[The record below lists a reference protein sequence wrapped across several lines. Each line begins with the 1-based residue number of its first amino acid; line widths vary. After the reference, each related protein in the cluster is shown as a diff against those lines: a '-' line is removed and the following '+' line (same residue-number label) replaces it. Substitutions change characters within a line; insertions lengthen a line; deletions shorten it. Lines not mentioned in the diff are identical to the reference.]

1 MLYRQKGKEITQLG
15 ESDPRTMRL
24 EEVGQNEYI
33 EVHSTK
39 PICLQIP
46 LPCLLE
52 REQHLELRLAGS
64 EQDTLDIFLNT
75 AS

>member
-1 MLYRQKGKEITQLG
+1 MLYRSKGKEITKFD
-15 ESDPRTMRL
+15 ESDPSMMRL

-33 EVHSTK
+33 EIHSTK
-39 PICLQIP
+39 TICLQIP

-52 REQHLELRLAGS
+52 REQHLELRLIGS
-64 EQDTLDIFLNT
+64 DQYTLDIFLNM